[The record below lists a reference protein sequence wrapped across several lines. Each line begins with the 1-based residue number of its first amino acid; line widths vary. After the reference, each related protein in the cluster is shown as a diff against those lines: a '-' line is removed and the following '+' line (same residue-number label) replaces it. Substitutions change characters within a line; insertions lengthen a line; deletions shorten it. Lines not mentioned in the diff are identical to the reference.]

1 MEKQLMSFT
10 QLVKLANTNGYQ
22 QIYGYIE
29 EKAKNLYDLIDFI
42 GLLDSQVL
50 LFLLDSYIGVLYI
63 AAAENRKL
71 TEPKRHASKR
81 ICNAIRHTLAKRFNV
96 KEM

>member
-1 MEKQLMSFT
+1 MSFT

-29 EKAKNLYDLIDFI
+29 EKAKSLYDLIDFI

-50 LFLLDSYIGVLYI
+50 LFLLDSYIGVLFI

-96 KEM
+96 KEL

>member
-29 EKAKNLYDLIDFI
+29 EKAKSLYDLIA
-42 GLLDSQVL
+42 LH
-50 LFLLDSYIGVLYI
+50 
-63 AAAENRKL
+63 R
-71 TEPKRHASKR
+71 
-81 ICNAIRHTLAKRFNV
+81 LA
-96 KEM
+96 

>member
-22 QIYGYIE
+22 QIYGYI
-29 EKAKNLYDLIDFI
+29 
-42 GLLDSQVL
+42 V
-50 LFLLDSYIGVLYI
+50 
-63 AAAENRKL
+63 AAENRKL

-81 ICNAIRHTLAKRFNV
+81 ICNAIRHALAKRLNV

>member
-1 MEKQLMSFT
+1 MSFT
-10 QLVKLANTNGYQ
+10 QLVKLANANGYQ

-29 EKAKNLYDLIDFI
+29 EKAKSLYDLISFI
-42 GLLDSQVL
+42 SLLDSQVL

-71 TEPKRHASKR
+71 TEPNRHASKR
-81 ICNAIRHTLAKRFNV
+81 IYNAIRHTLAKRFNV

>member
-1 MEKQLMSFT
+1 MSFT
-10 QLVKLANTNGYQ
+10 QLVKLANANGYQ

-29 EKAKNLYDLIDFI
+29 EKAKSLYDLIAFI
-42 GLLDSQVL
+42 SLLDSQVL

-63 AAAENRKL
+63 AAAENRNL
-71 TEPKRHASKR
+71 TEPKR
-81 ICNAIRHTLAKRFNV
+81 IYNAIRHTLAKRFNV